1 MGIFLLQE
9 TVLYVK
15 LTMVYFSLIGEVFL
29 SKYSDRAVELF
40 MEGKNCS
47 QAVFAAFAP
56 DLGLTE
62 EMALSISIG
71 LGGGVGRMRE
81 VCGAISGSAMVVG
94 LKYPE
99 LDKAGAYEKVR
110 AIADEFKKT
119 NPSIVCKELLG
130 LVKPEN
136 SCVPEDRTAEYYQK
150 RPCVKIVEDAA
161 LATEKVLF
169 GEIE

>member
-1 MGIFLLQE
+1 
-9 TVLYVK
+9 
-15 LTMVYFSLIGEVFL
+15 MVYFSLIGEIFL
-29 SKYSDRAVELF
+29 SKYSNRAVELF
-40 MEGKNCS
+40 MQGKNCS
-47 QAVFAAFAP
+47 QAVFVAFAT
-56 DLGLTE
+56 DFGLTE
-62 EMALSISIG
+62 EMALSISAG

-99 LDKAGAYEKVR
+99 LSKAEVYEKVR

-119 NPSIVCKELLG
+119 NHSIVCKELLG
-130 LVKPEN
+130 LAKPEN
-136 SCVPEDRTAEYYQK
+136 SSIPEARTTEYYQK

-161 LATEKVLF
+161 KATEKILF

>member
-1 MGIFLLQE
+1 M
-9 TVLYVK
+9 
-15 LTMVYFSLIGEVFL
+15 

-47 QAVFAAFAP
+47 QAVFVAFAT

-81 VCGAISGSAMVVG
+81 VCGAVSGSAMVVG

-99 LDKAGAYEKVR
+99 LSKAEVYEKVR
-110 AIADEFKKT
+110 LIADEFKKT

-130 LVKPEN
+130 LSKPET
-136 SCVPEDRTAEYYQK
+136 SSIPEARTQEYYQK
-150 RPCVKIVEDAA
+150 RPCIKIVEDAA
-161 LATEKVLF
+161 LATEKILF
-169 GEIE
+169 GEAK

>member
-1 MGIFLLQE
+1 MVKSVKYIFIRGI
-9 TVLYVK
+9 
-15 LTMVYFSLIGEVFL
+15 LTM

-47 QAVFAAFAP
+47 QAVFVAFAI

-62 EMALSISIG
+62 ETALAISIG

-81 VCGAISGSAMVVG
+81 VCGAVSGSAMVVG

-99 LDKAGAYEKVR
+99 LSKAEVYEKVR

-119 NPSIVCKELLG
+119 NHSIVCKELLG
-130 LVKPEN
+130 LSKPEN
-136 SCVPEDRTAEYYQK
+136 SSVPEARTKEYYQK

-161 LATEKVLF
+161 LATEKILF
-169 GEIE
+169 GEVK

>member
-1 MGIFLLQE
+1 M
-9 TVLYVK
+9 
-15 LTMVYFSLIGEVFL
+15 
-29 SKYSDRAVELF
+29 SKYSDRAVQLF
-40 MEGKNCS
+40 MQGKNCS
-47 QAVFAAFAP
+47 QAVFVAFAT

-62 EMALSISIG
+62 EMALGISIG

-99 LDKAGAYEKVR
+99 LSKAEVYEKVR
-110 AIADEFKKT
+110 LIADEFKKT

-130 LVKPEN
+130 LSKPEN
-136 SCVPEDRTAEYYQK
+136 SSVPEARTQEYYQK

-161 LATEKVLF
+161 LATEKILF
-169 GEIE
+169 GEVK

>member
-1 MGIFLLQE
+1 M
-9 TVLYVK
+9 VK
-15 LTMVYFSLIGEVFL
+15 LVKYIFIRGNLIM
-29 SKYSDRAVELF
+29 SRYSDRAVELF
-40 MEGKNCS
+40 MQGKNCS
-47 QAVFAAFAP
+47 QAVFVAFAT

-81 VCGAISGSAMVVG
+81 VCGAVSGSAMVVG

-99 LDKAGAYEKVR
+99 LSKAEVYEKVR
-110 AIADEFKKT
+110 LIADEFKKT

-130 LVKPEN
+130 LSKSET
-136 SCVPEDRTAEYYQK
+136 SSVPEARTQEYYQK

-161 LATEKVLF
+161 LATEKILF
-169 GEIE
+169 GEAK